1 MGVLALN
8 RNISSFSAD
17 QAQTCEGGI
26 TENKILIDLR
36 KMPISKSPRNNGIT
50 KEFYE
55 TFWEYLKAGLTVSIS
70 GVSISQE
77 QTIIKSIE
85 KKDKR

>member
-1 MGVLALN
+1 
-8 RNISSFSAD
+8 
-17 QAQTCEGGI
+17 
-26 TENKILIDLR
+26 
-36 KMPISKSPRNNGIT
+36 MPINKSLRNNGIT

-55 TFWEYLKAGLTVSIS
+55 TFWEYLKVGLTVSIS
-70 GVSISQE
+70 GVSISQG